1 MDQNII
7 LLFTNPLVVDTIG
20 CFDTS
25 NDIWFLLLNVDI
37 GHVFNYIHGVVNC
50 GNMNNYHV

>member
-1 MDQNII
+1 MIQNII
-7 LLFTNPLVVDTIG
+7 LLFTNPLVFDTIG

>member
-7 LLFTNPLVVDTIG
+7 LLFTNPLVFDTIG

-25 NDIWFLLLNVDI
+25 NDIGFIVSNVDI
-37 GHVFNYIHGVVNC
+37 GHVFIFIHGVVYC
-50 GNMNNYHV
+50 GDMNNYHV